1 MAEETQIQPENAL
14 EGGRSME
21 AVYEIPVQV
30 STVLGKVSIPVNKL
44 MTLERGVV
52 VELDSKVGE
61 PIEIYANQQL
71 VARGE
76 LIMSDGRLGV
86 TMTEIIKS
94 NLRKP

>member
-86 TMTEIIKS
+86 TMAEIIKS

>member
-1 MAEETQIQPENAL
+1 
-14 EGGRSME
+14 ME